1 MRCMPFTL
9 SALLWFQASS
19 FDPREPASTETST
32 STTTSTTTATTTTR
46 TRTTRTTTTVT
57 AETVSTSS
65 TVITTSTS
73 TTVTST
79 TTVKCCQYGDWADW
93 TQCLVPCQ
101 GQQLRIRGVDM
112 PQEQADRCQ
121 DRREL
126 RSCAEQCMD
135 CVWSEWGS
143 WEACGPGGGGKVSR
157 YRQSVPREGGRRQPR
172 GEVLSSGL
180 PLHGLELLGLRSLLR
195 RGDAAESGDGAG
207 GPGGKALHGALD
219 GAQAL
224 LGSWLRCAA
233 APPGRLP
240 QSGEVKGY

>member
-157 YRQSVPREGGRRQPR
+157 YRQSVPREGGIPCSGDNREERSCPR
-172 GEVLSSGL
+172 DCRYTDWSSWACA
-180 PLHGLELLGLRSLLR
+180 RCS
-195 RGDAAESGDGAG
+195 AAETRRSRETVPAD
-207 GPGGKALHGALD
+207 PGGRPCTEHLTEHKLCWEAGCDVPQHLLDAYHKAA
-219 GAQAL
+219 
-224 LGSWLRCAA
+224 R
-233 APPGRLP
+233 
-240 QSGEVKGY
+240 